1 MRAIL
6 AYHSI
11 DPSGSVISIHPDAF
25 ERHLRAF
32 EQHGVRVV
40 GLETLLSLDDDA
52 HAVALTFDDA
62 FLNFATIA
70 WPRLRARGF
79 TATVF
84 VPTAFA
90 GRTND
95 WAGGRRLQVPRL
107 PLLGWDALARLADD
121 GVELGS
127 HTRSHPDLRR
137 LDTIRLLDEIEAAA
151 DRVRAETGIRPASFA
166 YPFGFLDDA
175 VAAAVARVHERA
187 CTMEHRALRT
197 VEDPFRLP
205 RLDVFYLRR
214 PETLPAWGSFLF
226 RGRLWAR
233 ARARAVRATLVDLGV
248 MP

>member
-1 MRAIL
+1 MKAIL

-25 ERHLRAF
+25 DRHLRAF
-32 EQHGVRVV
+32 ERHGVRVA

-62 FLNFATIA
+62 FENFATVA
-70 WPRLRARGF
+70 WPRLRDRGF

-90 GRTND
+90 GRTNG
-95 WAGGRRLQVPRL
+95 WTGGRRLQVPRL
-107 PLLGWDALARLADD
+107 PLLDWAALARLAGD
-121 GVELGS
+121 GVEIGS
-127 HTRSHPDLRR
+127 HTRSHPDLRT
-137 LDTIRLLDEIEAAA
+137 LDAGALLDEIEGAAEMI
-151 DRVRAETGIRPASFA
+151 RAETGTHPVSFA

-175 VAAAVARVHERA
+175 VAAAVARVHDRA

-197 VEDPFRLP
+197 AEDPLRLP

-214 PETLPAWGSFLF
+214 PESLPAWGSILF
-226 RGRLWAR
+226 RGRIWAR